1 MSATKSRPTS
11 TNKASPKT
19 ETTEQAP
26 VKHDMGQDKKS
37 KEENEDMTAVEAITD
52 EERAELQD
60 TFKLFDRDSD
70 GYLTP
75 RELGEAMRA
84 MAQHPTELE
93 IQELTKKPE
102 NSVDDGP
109 QMTDFDA
116 FLQIMAKRMTV
127 PEPDDQLLEAFRV
140 FDKEGTGVISAA
152 DLRRI
157 VTSMGERLTDE
168 EVEEMIREGDDDG
181 DGQINYAEFTQH
193 MLS

>member
-1 MSATKSRPTS
+1 MSGRVPLMNS
-11 TNKASPKT
+11 
-19 ETTEQAP
+19 
-26 VKHDMGQDKKS
+26 DI
-37 KEENEDMTAVEAITD
+37 TAVEAITD

-116 FLQIMAKRMTV
+116 FLQIMAKR
-127 PEPDDQLLEAFRV
+127 
-140 FDKEGTGVISAA
+140 TGVISAA

-168 EVEEMIREGDDDG
+168 EVEEMIREGDDD
-181 DGQINYAEFTQH
+181 EFTQH